1 MHEAV
6 SSGKRMRPRHV
17 LLVALAAL
25 IALPIADAGRD
36 YYSILG
42 VGRDA
47 DDKAIKKAYRKLAMK
62 WHPDKNAGN
71 EEQAEK
77 RFTEIANAYEV
88 LSDAEKRKLYDQ
100 FGEEG
105 LSGGPSGGPS
115 GLERRRVV
123 RRMQLHVVAVVTMPE
138 AVFLQDLGP

>member
-1 MHEAV
+1 M
-6 SSGKRMRPRHV
+6 P
-17 LLVALAAL
+17 
-25 IALPIADAGRD
+25 D

-42 VGRDA
+42 IGRNA
-47 DDKAIKKAYRKLAMK
+47 SEEEVKKAYKALAKK

-105 LSGGPSGGPS
+105 LSGGPSGGGGGGGAS
-115 GLERRRVV
+115 GG
-123 RRMQLHVVAVVTMPE
+123 VAST
-138 AVFLQDLGP
+138 G